1 MEDVAEIQDLFEEIV
16 FVESERF
23 YPFGL
28 HYNIECGKLPYMK
41 AHLAYTLDQILD
53 MSKHIV
59 FWFHQVLLISIYA
72 LLKRGKAVRTRVNFG
87 PVLREKG
94 KSSPN

>member
-1 MEDVAEIQDLFEEIV
+1 MLNPNG
-16 FVESERF
+16 STHL
-23 YPFGL
+23 GS

-72 LLKRGKAVRTRVNFG
+72 HLERRKVVQTRANFG
-87 PVLREKG
+87 QVFG
-94 KSSPN
+94 